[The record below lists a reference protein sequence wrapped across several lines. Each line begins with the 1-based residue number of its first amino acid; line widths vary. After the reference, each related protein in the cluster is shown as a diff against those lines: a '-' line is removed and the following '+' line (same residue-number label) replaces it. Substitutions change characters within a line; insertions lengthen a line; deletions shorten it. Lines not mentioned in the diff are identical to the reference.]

1 MNEKL
6 KPLVVVKNLSANGFS
21 LFLDDEELYLG
32 FEFFPW
38 FKSATPS
45 QIYDISRPTLD
56 RLCWP
61 LLDID
66 LTIDSIRHP
75 ERYPLVSSVTKY

>member
-6 KPLVVVKNLSANGFS
+6 KPLVIVKNLSANGFS
-21 LFLDDEELYLG
+21 LFLNVEELYLG

-38 FKSATPS
+38 FKSAMAS
-45 QIYDISRPTLD
+45 QIYDVSRPTPD
-56 RLCWP
+56 RLHWP

-75 ERYPLVSSVTKY
+75 ERYPLVSSVTK